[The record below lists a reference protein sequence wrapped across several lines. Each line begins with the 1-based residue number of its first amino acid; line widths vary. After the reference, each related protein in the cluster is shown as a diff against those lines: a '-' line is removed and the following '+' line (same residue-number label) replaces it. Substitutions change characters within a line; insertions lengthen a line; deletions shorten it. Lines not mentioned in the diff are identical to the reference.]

1 MRVTTE
7 HPSDEE
13 LMALIDEELPP
24 GVLSA
29 VEAHVDRC
37 ERCESRLG
45 TLRRTLARIAGLV
58 HEHVAGDVTAARARV
73 QQTLQGSG
81 TAQASAPAGVSTERL
96 RLPQWLQIAAVL
108 LVGFGIAAMWMS
120 PVGRKTQVRLRGAA
134 TDAATSTALPLRS
147 VTPGAVSAHSAAEL
161 CDGVRPSRLVTD
173 QTRRQVLDRY
183 GMSHVP
189 AVEYELDALIT
200 PELGGTTEVANLW
213 PQRYDSPVWNARV
226 KDDLERLLPEMVCR
240 GEIDL
245 ASAQQ
250 AIASDWIAA
259 YKRFF
264 KTETPRVADGPP
276 VEDDDELVLLPASYS
291 RR

>member
-1 MRVTTE
+1 MTTE

-13 LMALIDEELPP
+13 LIALIDEELP
-24 GVLSA
+24 LALRSA

-37 ERCESRLG
+37 ERCESRTG

-58 HEHVAGDVTAARARV
+58 DEPVAGDVTSVRARV
-73 QQTLQGSG
+73 QQAVHRSA
-81 TAQASAPAGVSTERL
+81 TAQASAPATGQAEHL
-96 RLPQWLQIAAVL
+96 RPPQWLQIAAVL
-108 LVGFGIAAMWMS
+108 LVGFGIAAMAMS
-120 PVGRKTQVRLRGAA
+120 PIGRTAQVRLRGAA
-134 TDAATSTALPLRS
+134 GDAAGDMALPLRS

-161 CDGVRPSRLVTD
+161 CDGARPSRLVTD
-173 QTRRQVLDRY
+173 QTRRQVLDHY

-189 AVEYELDALIT
+189 AAEYELDALIT
-200 PELGGTTEVANLW
+200 PELGGTTEAANLW

-264 KTETPRVADGPP
+264 KTETPRVADGVA
-276 VEDDDELVLLPASYS
+276 VEDDDDLVLLPASYS